1 MDFTRFGF
9 TSLSI
14 ACFLEYFQM
23 KQESITIFAILLLI
37 DFALWIIHAYYKDK
51 QSITSTRMRLGAG
64 KKVLR
69 FTIPFSVVIML
80 KGIGFA
86 EIGFLV
92 SSIMSILI
100 ASEGYSILRHY
111 VFIQTKKEMTEM
123 DAIDFVLNKVID
135 ILKNYLTN
143 NTKPNV

>member
-1 MDFTRFGF
+1 
-9 TSLSI
+9 
-14 ACFLEYFQM
+14 
-23 KQESITIFAILLLI
+23 
-37 DFALWIIHAYYKDK
+37 
-51 QSITSTRMRLGAG
+51 MRLGAG

-80 KGIGFA
+80 KGVGFA

-123 DAIDFVLNKVID
+123 DTIGFVLDKVSNIIKD
-135 ILKNYLTN
+135 YLTS
-143 NTKPNV
+143 NTKKDV